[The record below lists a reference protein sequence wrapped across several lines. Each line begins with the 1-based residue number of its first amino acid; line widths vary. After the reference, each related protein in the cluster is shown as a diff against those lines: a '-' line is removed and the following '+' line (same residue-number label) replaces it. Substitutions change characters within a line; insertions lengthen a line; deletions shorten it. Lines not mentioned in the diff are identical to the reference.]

1 MSLKWWCPH
10 FCIFFLLPATLLSTR
25 RRPTMSS
32 SLPNGIWRKSAYILI
47 LKCCLPA
54 KALQHNWPSSTML
67 AFAAQLCTG
76 MMWCLNNS
84 QILTSFFLFDAP
96 LSPHSFPQLGQCF
109 RIEIRTMPFMPIFAA
124 SIDTGNCMGFF
135 FGIRKPDRNPT
146 SYVRTLTLVLV
157 LYEKLQTHRNG
168 IVSSIQR
175 RRRKRK
181 NALLAKW
188 RPLRQ
193 MPPRATSVNF
203 LLQLSSFITK

>member
-1 MSLKWWCPH
+1 
-10 FCIFFLLPATLLSTR
+10 
-25 RRPTMSS
+25 
-32 SLPNGIWRKSAYILI
+32 
-47 LKCCLPA
+47 
-54 KALQHNWPSSTML
+54 ML

-84 QILTSFFLFDAP
+84 QILTSFFYLMPP
-96 LSPHSFPQLGQCF
+96 LTSFFSSIGTMLPHWNSNNAIYAYFC
-109 RIEIRTMPFMPIFAA
+109 RINRHGELY
-124 SIDTGNCMGFF
+124 GFF
-135 FGIRKPDRNPT
+135 FGIRKPDRNSI

-193 MPPRATSVNF
+193 MPPRATAVNF

>member
-1 MSLKWWCPH
+1 MSLKCWCPH
-10 FCIFFLLPATLLSTR
+10 FCIFFSPASNPIEHQEEADHVVVTTKWHLAQKCIYPNIKVLPASKGFT
-25 RRPTMSS
+25 
-32 SLPNGIWRKSAYILI
+32 
-47 LKCCLPA
+47 
-54 KALQHNWPSSTML
+54 
-67 AFAAQLCTG
+67 AQLAII
-76 MMWCLNNS
+76 NNACFCS
-84 QILTSFFLFDAP
+84 SIVHRDDVMFKQQSNINLLFLFDAP

-124 SIDTGNCMGFF
+124 SIDTGNCMLF
-135 FGIRKPDRNPT
+135 FGNRKPDRNPI

-175 RRRKRK
+175 RRRRRK

-193 MPPRATSVNF
+193 MPPRATAVNF